1 MIRRQE
7 AARAAAL
14 FLSFAAFF
22 MTCPLTLWDAALF
35 AQISIDRAV
44 EVLAIN
50 GLMAT
55 SAVLAVG
62 TGLWSM
68 ARDSVRMMPAATVL
82 GGVAY
87 ALGGSAYALVQTLAL
102 PVGPAGI
109 CVISVAMGFGLAMLV
124 LGWCRVLCPFGLKRS
139 LLGMS
144 IACAMATFVELGFE
158 AGLLPAREGAFAVL
172 LWLGVAGPVWS
183 ACKGVGEIPA
193 VDDTV
198 GDHLWESMRTMVLN
212 PCLGLFLFLFIMS
225 AREFVFMEY
234 EHIGAISVIGAAGI
248 AVALV
253 RFWPRFSL
261 GTVYR
266 TLLPSA
272 AAFFIV
278 LSSFPVGSVSFGAG
292 FLVSHILMAAIALL
306 ALASLCAVARAGE
319 FSSVFVGSILC
330 VATSLAVL
338 LGTNVAQVVP
348 DDDALG
354 AILLVC
360 AMAYFVYVLASPLVD
375 YHRLLREGE
384 EGEEVRERDGLPQPH
399 SDALC
404 AALAEERNLSAR
416 EREIL
421 PYIAR
426 GHRPAYVAD
435 MLCISEHTVRTH
447 LRNIYRKLGV
457 GSREELIQLVE
468 NVQSANR

>member
-1 MIRRQE
+1 MTRRQE

-22 MTCPLTLWDAALF
+22 MTCPLALWDAGLF
-35 AQISIDRAV
+35 AQISADRTV
-44 EVLAIN
+44 EVFVIN
-50 GLMAT
+50 GLAVT
-55 SAVLAVG
+55 STVLATG
-62 TGLWSM
+62 AGLWSM
-68 ARDSVRMMPAATVL
+68 ARDSVRMIPAATVAGGVMYVL
-82 GGVAY
+82 GGLAY
-87 ALGGSAYALVQTLAL
+87 AFVQAHAL
-102 PVGPAGI
+102 PVGPVGAYAIGA
-109 CVISVAMGFGLAMLV
+109 AMGLGSMTLV

-144 IACAMATFVELGFE
+144 IACAMATFAELGFE
-158 AGLLPAREGAFAVL
+158 IGLLPAREGAFVVL
-172 LWLGVAGPVWS
+172 LGIGAAGPAWS
-183 ACKGVGEIPA
+183 ACRGVGEIA
-193 VDDTV
+193 TVDDSAA
-198 GDHLWESMRTMVLN
+198 DHLWESMRTMVLN
-212 PCLGLFLFLFIMS
+212 PCLGLFLFLFVMS

-234 EHIGAISVIGAAGI
+234 AHIGAISVIGAAGI

-266 TLLPSA
+266 TLLPTA
-272 AAFFIV
+272 AACFIV
-278 LSSFPVGSVSFGAG
+278 LSSFPVGSISFGAG
-292 FLVSHILMAAIALL
+292 FLVSHTLMAVIALL

-319 FSSVFVGSILC
+319 FSSVLVGSVLC
-330 VATSLAVL
+330 ATTSLAVL
-338 LGTNVAQVVP
+338 LGTNVAQAVP

-384 EGEEVRERDGLPQPH
+384 EGEGARQGDGLSQPYG
-399 SDALC
+399 DAVC
-404 AALAEERNLSAR
+404 AVLAEERGLSAR

-421 PYIAR
+421 PYVAR

-435 MLCISEHTVRTH
+435 VLCISEHTVRTH
-447 LRNIYRKLGV
+447 LRNMYRKLGIS
-457 GSREELIQLVE
+457 SREELIQLVE
-468 NVQSANR
+468 GAATPRQ